1 MSLNYLEIDGITKN
15 EKGEFDGIDVLVAMA
30 RQGKIDPW
38 AVDIVQVADMFSAH
52 LFKSKAQNLRYSS
65 RVILYAA
72 ILLKMKAD
80 ILDGIDITEIVPSD
94 TPDDGWEDPLP
105 DDIYD
110 DYIPTNN
117 VASFEEVL
125 QRRTSV
131 RLNRNRVVTL
141 RDLVRQLE
149 FYAKLD
155 KKVAIENSKKR
166 AQQARKRND
175 ISHLTASDM
184 VNLAHEEDY
193 KLGAAILR
201 NNLAEILDRE
211 DKIELN
217 ELTLL
222 GMDRITAYLSLL
234 FLVTEG
240 DYTFKQE
247 HFYGDLYVI
256 KNTHKDE
263 DESEETNDTT
273 NNMVNDFIVKDALTD
288 DVNAVVDNVVQIRRN
303 VETKEHSRQ

>member
-1 MSLNYLEIDGITKN
+1 MSLNYLDFDGITKN
-15 EKGEFDGIDVLVAMA
+15 ERGEFDGIDVLVAMA

-52 LFKSKAQNLRYSS
+52 LFQSKAQNLRYSS

-72 ILLKMKAD
+72 LLLKMKAD
-80 ILDGIDITEIVPSD
+80 ILDGIDITEIIPQEGVND
-94 TPDDGWEDPLP
+94 GFDDDVLP
-105 DDIYD
+105 DDEFFN

-117 VASFEEVL
+117 VTSFDEVL

-155 KKVAIENSKKR
+155 KKVEIENAKKR
-166 AQQARKRND
+166 AQTARRRND
-175 ISHLTASDM
+175 ISHLTAADM

-193 KLGAAILR
+193 KLGASILR
-201 NNLAEILDRE
+201 NNLTEILDRE

-222 GMDRITAYLSLL
+222 GMDRITAYISIL

-240 DYTFKQE
+240 DYTLKQDD
-247 HFYGDLYVI
+247 FYGDLYVV
-256 KNTHKDE
+256 KNLHQEEK
-263 DESEETNDTT
+263 SEEEMMNE
-273 NNMVNDFIVKDALTD
+273 MIIKDALTD
-288 DVNAVVDNVVQIRRN
+288 EVNAVVDNVVNIHSN
-303 VETKEHSRQ
+303 EKVEEFNR

>member
-1 MSLNYLEIDGITKN
+1 MSLNYLDFEGITKN
-15 EKGEFDGIDVLVAMA
+15 ERGEFDGIDVLVAMA
-30 RQGKIDPW
+30 RQGKIKPW
-38 AVDIVQVADMFSAH
+38 AIDIVEVADMFSAH
-52 LFKSKAQNLRYSS
+52 LFQSKAQNLRYSS

-80 ILDGIDITEIVPSD
+80 ILDGIDITELIPPVEQD
-94 TPDDGWEDPLP
+94 NTFDDEILP
-105 DDIYD
+105 DDIYE

-155 KKVAIENSKKR
+155 KKVEIENAKKR
-166 AQQARKRND
+166 AQQARRRND
-175 ISHLTASDM
+175 LSRLTAADM

-193 KLGAAILR
+193 KLGASILK
-201 NNLAEILDRE
+201 NNLEEILNRE

-222 GMDRITAYLSLL
+222 GLDRITAYISVL

-240 DYTFKQE
+240 DYTLKQDD
-247 HFYGDLYVI
+247 FYGDLYVV
-256 KNTHKDE
+256 KNLHK
-263 DESEETNDTT
+263 EEEEE
-273 NNMVNDFIVKDALTD
+273 NNITAEMMIQDALTD
-288 DVNAVVDNVVQIRRN
+288 EVSSVVDNVVQLQDN
-303 VETKEHSRQ
+303 VKIKEYNR

>member
-1 MSLNYLEIDGITKN
+1 MALNYLDFEGITKN
-15 EKGEFDGIDVLVAMA
+15 ERGEFDGIDVLVQMA

-38 AVDIVQVADMFSAH
+38 AIDIVQVADMFSAH
-52 LFKSKAQNLRYSS
+52 IFQSKAQNLRYTS

-72 ILLKMKAD
+72 ILLKMKSD
-80 ILDGIDITEIVPSD
+80 ILDGLDPMEFLATDEGVNDDYIDD
-94 TPDDGWEDPLP
+94 MLP
-105 DDIYD
+105 DDIYPD
-110 DYIPTNN
+110 FVPTNN
-117 VASFEEVL
+117 VASFEDVL

-155 KKVAIENSKKR
+155 KKVELENAKKR
-166 AQQARKRND
+166 AQNARRRND
-175 ISHLTASDM
+175 ISHLSAADM

-193 KLGAAILR
+193 KLGANILK
-201 NNLAEILDRE
+201 NNLEEILNRE

-222 GMDRITAYLSLL
+222 GLDRITAYISLL
-234 FLVTEG
+234 FLVKEG

-247 HFYGDLYVI
+247 EFYGDLYVI
-256 KNTHKDE
+256 KNTHIEEKTEE
-263 DESEETNDTT
+263 DV
-273 NNMVNDFIVKDALTD
+273 VNDVILKDVLTD
-288 DVNAVVDNVVQIRRN
+288 DVDAVMDNVIVIN
-303 VETKEHSRQ
+303 KNIKVEDEEYNR

>member
-1 MSLNYLEIDGITKN
+1 MSLNYLDFEGITKN
-15 EKGEFDGIDVLVAMA
+15 ERGEFDGIDVLVAMV

-38 AVDIVQVADMFSAH
+38 AIDIVEVADMFSAH
-52 LFKSKAQNLRYSS
+52 IFQSKAQNLRYTS

-72 ILLKMKAD
+72 ILLKMKSD
-80 ILDGIDITEIVPSD
+80 ILDGLDPMQFLPPEEQATD
-94 TPDDGWEDPLP
+94 FDDGFMPDDEM
-105 DDIYD
+105 YEN
-110 DYIPTNN
+110 YVPTNN

-155 KKVAIENSKKR
+155 KKVEIENAKKR
-166 AQQARKRND
+166 AKNARRRND
-175 ISHLTASDM
+175 LAHLTAADM

-193 KLGAAILR
+193 KIGAAILK
-201 NNLAEILDRE
+201 NNLTEILNRE

-222 GMDRITAYLSLL
+222 GLDRTTAYISLL
-234 FLVTEG
+234 FLVVEG
-240 DYTFKQE
+240 DYTIQQDN
-247 HFYGDLYVI
+247 FYGDLYVV
-256 KNTHKDE
+256 KNQHKDE
-263 DESEETNDTT
+263 DEDTT
-273 NNMVNDFIVKDALTD
+273 EEITNELIVKDAVQD
-288 DVNAVVDNVVQIRRN
+288 EVSSVIDNVVNLHDN
-303 VETKEHSRQ
+303 VDVEEYNK

>member
-1 MSLNYLEIDGITKN
+1 MSLNYLDFDGITKN
-15 EKGEFDGIDVLVAMA
+15 EKGEFDGIDVLYAMA

-52 LFKSKAQNLRYSS
+52 LFQSKAQNLRYSS

-72 ILLKMKAD
+72 LLLKMKAD
-80 ILDGIDITEIVPSD
+80 ILDGIDITEIIPPSEED
-94 TPDDGWEDPLP
+94 GGFDDGYMSEEDM
-105 DDIYD
+105 YT

-117 VASFEEVL
+117 VTSFDEVL

-155 KKVAIENSKKR
+155 KKVEIENAKKR
-166 AQQARKRND
+166 AQTARRRND
-175 ISHLTASDM
+175 ISHLTAADM

-193 KLGAAILR
+193 KLGASILR

-222 GMDRITAYLSLL
+222 GMDRITAYISLL
-234 FLVTEG
+234 FLVKEG
-240 DYTFKQE
+240 DYTLSQDN
-247 HFYGDLYVI
+247 FYGELFVV
-256 KNTHKDE
+256 KNIHKE
-263 DESEETNDTT
+263 EKSEEDVVNEM
-273 NNMVNDFIVKDALTD
+273 MVNDALTD
-288 DVNAVVDNVVQIRRN
+288 DVNAVVDSVVNLNDNIE
-303 VETKEHSRQ
+303 VEEFHK

>member
-1 MSLNYLEIDGITKN
+1 MSLNYLDFDGITKN
-15 EKGEFDGIDVLVAMA
+15 ERGEFDGIDVLVQMA

-38 AVDIVQVADMFSAH
+38 AIDIVQVADMFSAH
-52 LFKSKAQNLRYSS
+52 IFQSKAQNLRYTS

-72 ILLKMKAD
+72 ILLKMKSD
-80 ILDGIDITEIVPSD
+80 ILDGLDPMEFLPADAEQDDFIDDVLI
-94 TPDDGWEDPLP
+94 DDEM
-105 DDIYD
+105 YEFV
-110 DYIPTNN
+110 PTNN

-155 KKVAIENSKKR
+155 KKVELENAKKR
-166 AQQARKRND
+166 AMNARRRRD
-175 ISHLTASDM
+175 LSHLSAADM

-193 KLGAAILR
+193 KLGAAILK
-201 NNLAEILDRE
+201 NNLEEILNRE

-222 GMDRITAYLSLL
+222 GLDRITAYISLL
-234 FLVTEG
+234 FLVKEG
-240 DYTFKQE
+240 DYTFQQE
-247 HFYGDLYVI
+247 SFYGDLYVI
-256 KNTHKDE
+256 KNTHQEEKLEEDVVNEVILKD
-263 DESEETNDTT
+263 
-273 NNMVNDFIVKDALTD
+273 VLTD
-288 DVNAVVDNVVQIRRN
+288 DVDAVIDNVVVINKN
-303 VETKEHSRQ
+303 VKVGKEEYNK

>member
-1 MSLNYLEIDGITKN
+1 MSLNYLDFEGITKN
-15 EKGEFDGIDVLVAMA
+15 ERGEFDGIDVLFAMA

-38 AVDIVQVADMFSAH
+38 AVDIVEVADMFSAH
-52 LFKSKAQNLRYSS
+52 LFQSKAQNLRYSS

-72 ILLKMKAD
+72 LLLKMKAD
-80 ILDGIDITEIVPSD
+80 ILDGIDISEIIPPEPTD
-94 TPDDGWEDPLP
+94 DIDNGFMPDPDD
-105 DDIYD
+105 YF

-149 FYAKLD
+149 FYAQLD
-155 KKVAIENSKKR
+155 KKVEIENAKKR
-166 AQQARKRND
+166 AQQARRSRD
-175 ISHLTASDM
+175 LSRLTPADM

-193 KLGAAILR
+193 KLGASILR
-201 NNLAEILDRE
+201 NNLTEVLERE

-222 GMDRITAYLSLL
+222 GLDRITAYISLL

-240 DYTFKQE
+240 DYTLKQDD
-247 HFYGDLYVI
+247 FYGDLYVI
-256 KNTHKDE
+256 KKPAM
-263 DESEETNDTT
+263 EEMNEEELI
-273 NNMVNDFIVKDALTD
+273 NSVILKDALED
-288 DVNAVVDNVVQIRRN
+288 EVSSVVDNVVSISDN
-303 VETKEHSRQ
+303 VKVEEYNQ

>member
-1 MSLNYLEIDGITKN
+1 MSLNYLDFEGITKN
-15 EKGEFDGIDVLVAMA
+15 ERGEFDGIDVLFAMA

-38 AVDIVQVADMFSAH
+38 AVDIVEVADMFSAH
-52 LFKSKAQNLRYSS
+52 LFQSKAQNLRYSS
-65 RVILYAA
+65 RVILYASL
-72 ILLKMKAD
+72 LLKMKAD
-80 ILDGIDITEIVPSD
+80 ILDGMDITEIIPTDASD
-94 TPDDGWEDPLP
+94 IDGWEDGFMP
-105 DDIYD
+105 DDEMFE

-149 FYAKLD
+149 FYAQLD
-155 KKVAIENSKKR
+155 KKVEIENAKKR
-166 AQQARKRND
+166 AQQARRSRD
-175 ISHLTASDM
+175 LSRLTPADM

-193 KLGAAILR
+193 KLGASILR
-201 NNLAEILDRE
+201 NNLTEILNRE

-222 GMDRITAYLSLL
+222 GLDRITAYISIL

-240 DYTFKQE
+240 DYTLKQDD
-247 HFYGDLYVI
+247 FYGDLYVVKKSQI
-256 KNTHKDE
+256 
-263 DESEETNDTT
+263 EENEEEII
-273 NNMVNDFIVKDALTD
+273 NSMMIKDALED
-288 DVNAVVDNVVQIRRN
+288 EVSSVVDNVVNIRED
-303 VETKEHSRQ
+303 VEVGEYNK

>member
-1 MSLNYLEIDGITKN
+1 MSLNYLDFEGITKN
-15 EKGEFDGIDVLVAMA
+15 ERGEFDGIDVLVAMV

-38 AVDIVQVADMFSAH
+38 AIDIVEVADMFSAH
-52 LFKSKAQNLRYSS
+52 IFQSKAQNLRYTS

-72 ILLKMKAD
+72 ILLKMKSD
-80 ILDGIDITEIVPSD
+80 ILDGLDPMQFLPPEEQAAD
-94 TPDDGWEDPLP
+94 FDDGFMPDDEM
-105 DDIYD
+105 YEN
-110 DYIPTNN
+110 YVPTNN

-155 KKVAIENSKKR
+155 KKVEIENAKKR
-166 AQQARKRND
+166 AKNARRRND
-175 ISHLTASDM
+175 LAHLTAADM

-193 KLGAAILR
+193 KIGAAILK
-201 NNLAEILDRE
+201 NNLTEILNRE

-222 GMDRITAYLSLL
+222 GLDRTTAYISLL
-234 FLVTEG
+234 FLVVEG
-240 DYTFKQE
+240 EYTIQQDN
-247 HFYGDLYVI
+247 FYGDLYVV
-256 KNTHKDE
+256 KNQHKDE
-263 DESEETNDTT
+263 DEDTT
-273 NNMVNDFIVKDALTD
+273 EEITNELIVKDAVQD
-288 DVNAVVDNVVQIRRN
+288 EVSSVVDNVVNLHDN
-303 VETKEHSRQ
+303 VDVEEYNK